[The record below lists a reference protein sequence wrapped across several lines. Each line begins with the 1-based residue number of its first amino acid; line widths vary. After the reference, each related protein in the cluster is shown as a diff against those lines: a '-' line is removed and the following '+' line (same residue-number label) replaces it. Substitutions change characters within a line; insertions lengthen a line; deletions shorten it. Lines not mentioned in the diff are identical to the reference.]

1 MKKNKIFGGVNMNT
15 LIVYA
20 SKHGTAEKCAL
31 ELSQKLL
38 GKVDLCN
45 LKSGKIP
52 EISQYTRII
61 IGGSIYVGKI
71 QKEVRE
77 FCLKDLSQLKQKK
90 VGLFLCC
97 MNKNAFEAQLNSS
110 FPQELISSAVVRENF
125 GGEFK
130 FKEMNFIERA
140 ATRMVSKV
148 LSKKN
153 PSITE
158 IDMKKDGSFLFQ
170 DNINK
175 FIQLMNNAC

>member
-110 FPQELISSAVVRENF
+110 FPQELITNAISKENF

-130 FKEMNFIERA
+130 FKEMSFMEK
-140 ATRMVSKV
+140 TLTKMVSKV
-148 LSKKN
+148 LVKEDPTFS
-153 PSITE
+153 E
-158 IDMKKDGSFLFQ
+158 VDMKKDMSFLVQ
-170 DNINK
+170 DNIKK
-175 FIQLMNNAC
+175 FILLMNNAS